1 MGVFGHGGLLS
12 KAAHGAKKAAE
23 TVVDTGKAALLNTT
37 HGVGNMLEAGYN
49 LATGDLKGAQ
59 KEFAKAAGQLTEGF
73 LASETLVNPGA
84 MALNI
89 ATGGGV
95 NKVNAIG
102 GQLSS
107 MAVNYATGNFNA
119 GSQNL
124 ENITGWD
131 IDNSNAEDDARRAQ
145 ERYQAEVDAA
155 NAAAE
160 RNRRAN
166 LLSLRKSLTPSL
178 SRSTQG
184 GGGAGM
190 FNSDKSQ
197 GGIILG

>member
-1 MGVFGHGGLLS
+1 MGFFGHGGLLS
-12 KAAHGAKKAAE
+12 KAAHGAEKAVK
-23 TVVDTGKAALLNTT
+23 TVADTGKAALLNTT
-37 HGVGNMLEAGYN
+37 HGVGNMIEAGYN

-59 KEFAKAAGQLTEGF
+59 EEFAKATGQLTEGF
-73 LASETLVNPGA
+73 LASGTLVNPGA
-84 MALNI
+84 MALNM
-89 ATGGGV
+89 ASGGGV

-107 MAVNYATGNFNA
+107 MVTNYATGNFNA

-145 ERYQAEVDAA
+145 ERYQAEVEAA

-178 SRSTQG
+178 SRSSQG
-184 GGGAGM
+184 GAAALSSM
-190 FNSDKSQ
+190 EKSQ